1 MDKLKFYC
9 VTNKKI
15 DFLNKKNYHLCWVG
29 NDNPPVDYIRCDNK
43 INIFDKEKY
52 YSELTFHYWYWKNLL
67 PYEKAEWIGF
77 CQKRRYWIKSH
88 TDKQKINLS
97 NLNNFLIDEPESDW
111 NSYQSILCD
120 PINLTGAKKIKIIK
134 RGWRNILEKPSL
146 LFKKNFE
153 TIKIH
158 FDMHHGYK
166 NLDKAI
172 SVLDEQDK
180 NDFYNYVNYE
190 TSYNPHI
197 MFITKPDIAFK
208 WFNTLFSW
216 LERCEEIF
224 GFENLKGYDT
234 TRLYAYLA
242 ERYLSFWFNKYT
254 KTKNSPW
261 TFVDISKN

>member
-1 MDKLKFYC
+1 
-9 VTNKKI
+9 
-15 DFLNKKNYHLCWVG
+15 
-29 NDNPPVDYIRCDNK
+29 
-43 INIFDKEKY
+43 
-52 YSELTFHYWYWKNLL
+52 
-67 PYEKAEWIGF
+67 
-77 CQKRRYWIKSH
+77 
-88 TDKQKINLS
+88 
-97 NLNNFLIDEPESDW
+97 
-111 NSYQSILCD
+111 
-120 PINLTGAKKIKIIK
+120 
-134 RGWRNILEKPSL
+134 
-146 LFKKNFE
+146 
-153 TIKIH
+153 
-158 FDMHHGYK
+158 MHHGYK

-197 MFITKPDIAFK
+197 MLITKPDIAFK

-224 GFENLKGYDT
+224 GFENLRGYDT